1 VAKQKQPTGARL
13 TIDIPEAAR
22 RLGIGKNQGY
32 SAAQRGEIPTVRIGK
47 RVVVPVAALE
57 RLLEGSSSKRG

>member
-1 VAKQKQPTGARL
+1 VTKQKQPGDGRL

-32 SAAQRGEIPTVRIGK
+32 SAAARGEIPTLKLGK

-57 RLLEGSSSKRG
+57 QLLAGTKKTA